1 VDRVN
6 ENPVLIT
13 AVIVIGIVIIG
24 LAVLVIRNYRRDD
37 LPSRPT
43 KEYMSDDEWDGK

>member
-1 VDRVN
+1 MID
-6 ENPVLIT
+6 NPVLIA
-13 AVIVIGIVIIG
+13 AVIVLGIVIIG
-24 LAVLVIRNYRRDD
+24 LVVLVILNYRRDD